1 MNRNQSEP
9 QTFFLSTLTFF
20 FTMALLS
27 AQERLSVTIAR
38 DLETYVLSFPTEA
51 EENYR
56 LEITADLEEDWVDAG
71 QGLLG
76 SGNVESFTVEAL
88 NTRAFYR
95 VRAGSGP
102 VPEGFVIIPVGSFTM
117 GDSFDGEGGS
127 DEAPRRSVFVDEFAM
142 GETEVTNAQ
151 MAMVMNWALGEG
163 LIEVNEV
170 MEGDG
175 EEVEIRQMLV
185 NTQGT
190 AQELVDIDDDD
201 IQLSWNGS
209 ELVVD
214 EGKENFPCQEVSWY
228 GGAAY
233 ANYLGQMEGRPLCYD
248 VGGSWRCDFDQI
260 GYRLPTEAEW
270 EKAARGGVEDLRF
283 PWGDLIDHS
292 FANFSNTGG
301 EDFVNEGTVTGSHP
315 VYSESGE
322 EPFTNPVRDFAANG
336 YGLFGMSGNV
346 EEWCNDWIG
355 DYEGTNNPT
364 GPVSGTA
371 RVSRGGN
378 WRGNAW
384 SLRNAVRN
392 SRGPN
397 TTNDRYGFRVVL
409 AR

>member
-20 FTMALLS
+20 FTMVLLS

-38 DLETYVLSFPTEA
+38 DLETYVLSFSTEA
-51 EENYR
+51 EANYR
-56 LEITADLEEDWVDAG
+56 LEIASDLDGDWVDAG
-71 QGLLG
+71 QGLTG
-76 SGNVESFTVEAL
+76 SGNVESFTVEVL
-88 NTRAFYR
+88 STRAFYR
-95 VRAGSGP
+95 VRVGSGP

-175 EEVEIRQMLV
+175 EEVEIREMLV

-228 GGAAY
+228 GGCLLY
-233 ANYLGQMEGRPLCYD
+233 TSP
-248 VGGSWRCDFDQI
+248 S
-260 GYRLPTEAEW
+260 P
-270 EKAARGGVEDLRF
+270 
-283 PWGDLIDHS
+283 
-292 FANFSNTGG
+292 
-301 EDFVNEGTVTGSHP
+301 
-315 VYSESGE
+315 
-322 EPFTNPVRDFAANG
+322 RD
-336 YGLFGMSGNV
+336 
-346 EEWCNDWIG
+346 
-355 DYEGTNNPT
+355 
-364 GPVSGTA
+364 
-371 RVSRGGN
+371 
-378 WRGNAW
+378 
-384 SLRNAVRN
+384 
-392 SRGPN
+392 
-397 TTNDRYGFRVVL
+397 
-409 AR
+409 